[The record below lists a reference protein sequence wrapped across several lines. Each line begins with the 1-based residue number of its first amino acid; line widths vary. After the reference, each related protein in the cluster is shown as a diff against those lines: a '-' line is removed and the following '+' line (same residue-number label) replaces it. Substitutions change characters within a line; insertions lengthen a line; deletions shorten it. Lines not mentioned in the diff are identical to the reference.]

1 MGNRATGSLLKD
13 SADHESSAHPPSIS
27 AWVTSIAVLGVKF
40 PGNRSHVGT
49 EG

>member
-13 SADHESSAHPPSIS
+13 SADLESSAHPSSIS
-27 AWVTSIAVLGVKF
+27 AWATSIAVLGVKF